1 MVIRNSWFLIVL
13 IVVVSSFVGCY
24 QRTVAPAL
32 TFDQK
37 KAETLDSEIKKME
50 WD

>member
-1 MVIRNSWFLIVL
+1 MVLRNSWFLIVL
-13 IVVVSSFVGCY
+13 IVLMCSFVGCY

-37 KAETLDSEIKKME
+37 TAETLDSEIKKME
-50 WD
+50 WE